1 MKDNKKTPPKDKKH
15 GVISVIQSGET
26 STKNK
31 DNTYESSKKKKHG
44 VISIVQAPSHKKV

>member
-1 MKDNKKTPPKDKKH
+1 MKNNKKTPPKDKKH

-26 STKNK
+26 GAKKTENA
-31 DNTYESSKKKKHG
+31 YESSKKKKHG